1 MTGRNYAQILVNQT
15 FKLIDLQIALNFVF
29 WNIWEPCNR
38 KFNSF
43 FYLKMMHKPYTFY
56 FISSSVIK
64 G

>member
-38 KFNSF
+38 KLNRFSTLNI
-43 FYLKMMHKPYTFY
+43 MHKPVEHNLHF
-56 FISSSVIK
+56 FI
-64 G
+64 